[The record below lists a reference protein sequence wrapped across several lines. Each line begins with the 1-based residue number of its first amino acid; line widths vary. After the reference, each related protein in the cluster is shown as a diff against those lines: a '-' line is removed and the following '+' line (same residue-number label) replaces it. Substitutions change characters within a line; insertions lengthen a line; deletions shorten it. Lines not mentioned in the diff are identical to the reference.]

1 MISSLIV
8 FFILVLTIPFIIAQI
23 MPNRKWL
30 IAYTVF
36 FGTLAIVLYYNH
48 ITTPINQ
55 RGNGFSYAFGITA
68 ACLSYTSIIV
78 GIINRAIVLYFK
90 SIDFTIN
97 IWFIVSLVLLDAILI
112 ALIFLGLLTV
122 YS

>member
-1 MISSLIV
+1 MIDSLII
-8 FFILVLTIPFIIAQI
+8 FFILLLITPFIIAQI
-23 MPNRKWL
+23 MPNSKWL

-48 ITTPINQ
+48 ITTPINR
-55 RGNGFSYAFGITA
+55 RGNGFSDAFGRVA
-68 ACLSYTSIIV
+68 ACLFYTSIIV

-97 IWFIVSLVLLDAILI
+97 IWFIVSLVFLNLMLI
-112 ALIFLGLLTV
+112 ALIFPALLTV
-122 YS
+122 Y